1 MKKLLA
7 TIVLSFCVITS
18 SYAGDL
24 KDFEVSGISIFS
36 SLLDY
41 FNKDEIKKNS
51 FYPEG
56 SNLENSKYISFD
68 FENENVDTPYSLI
81 HVVYEKNNYKIHSV
95 SGRKDY
101 KKNIAECYKKMD
113 QISDSIVKLTK
124 LNKSK
129 IIKTKFRG
137 DKSGKSFKSTII
149 FTDKNEN
156 LINIICYD
164 FDKNMTWTDTLSVA
178 VASREF
184 VNWNTTI
191 GYKKK

>member
-1 MKKLLA
+1 MKKFFA
-7 TIVLSFCVITS
+7 IIVLSLCVITS
-18 SYAGDL
+18 SNAGDL
-24 KDFEVSGISIFS
+24 KDFEVSGISIYS

-56 SNLENSKYISFD
+56 ANLENSKFKSFD
-68 FENENVDTPYSLI
+68 YESENDDTPYSLI
-81 HVVYEKNNYKIHSV
+81 HIVYEKKNYKIHSV
-95 SGRKDY
+95 SGRKTY
-101 KKNIAECYKKMD
+101 EINIAECYKEMD

-124 LNKSK
+124 LEKSK
-129 IIKTKFRG
+129 KTKTKFRG
-137 DKSGKSFKSTII
+137 DKSGKSSKSTIV

-164 FDKNMTWTDTLSVA
+164 FDKSMRWDDTLSVA

-184 VNWNTTI
+184 VNWNTEK

>member
-7 TIVLSFCVITS
+7 TIVFSFCVITS
-18 SYAGDL
+18 SNAGDL
-24 KDFEVSGISIFS
+24 KDFELSGISIYS
-36 SLLDY
+36 NLLDY

-56 SNLENSKYISFD
+56 SNLENSKFISFD
-68 FENENVDTPYSLI
+68 FENENVDTPYSLTHI
-81 HVVYEKNNYKIHSV
+81 VYEKKNYKIHSV
-95 SGRKDY
+95 SGRKFY
-101 KKNIAECYKKMD
+101 RINVAECYKQMD

-124 LNKSK
+124 LKKSK
-129 IIKTKFRG
+129 IIKTKYRG

-164 FDKNMTWTDTLSVA
+164 FDKNMTWNDTLSVV

-184 VNWNTTI
+184 VNWSSEKAF
-191 GYKKK
+191 KKK